1 MYGPYAPQGQAPMV
15 PPMWMPPVPAPR
27 RDRPVFIALAAVLW
41 AVTAMALAFVLL
53 TLAWIG
59 VWIWADG
66 QNVMPLVAVTGGVL
80 AGLALLLTAAYHAP
94 GFRKLAPSVRLTI
107 LGALAAATPLY
118 FVVRIM
124 TYSG

>member
-1 MYGPYAPQGQAPMV
+1 MA
-15 PPMWMPPVPAPR
+15 PPMWIPPTPAPR

-41 AVTAMALAFVLL
+41 SVTAIALGIVLL

-66 QNVMPLVAVTGGVL
+66 QNVMPLVAVTGGAL
-80 AGLALLLTAAYHAP
+80 AGAGLLLTAVYHAP

-107 LGALAAATPLY
+107 LGAVAAATPLY